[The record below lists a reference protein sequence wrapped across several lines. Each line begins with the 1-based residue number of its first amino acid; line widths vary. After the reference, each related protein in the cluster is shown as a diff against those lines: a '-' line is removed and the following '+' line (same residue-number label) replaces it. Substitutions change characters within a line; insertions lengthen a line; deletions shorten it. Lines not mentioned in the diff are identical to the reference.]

1 MRTLIS
7 ISGTTD
13 HALLQ
18 GQVIATTDELQNVLK
33 ALRGKGI
40 QVASIRNHYVGEHPQ
55 YMFIHFWSE
64 GPAIDLARS
73 FRYVPDVQ
81 VGSASSERKA

>member
-40 QVASIRNHYVGEHPQ
+40 QVALFAIIMWVNTPSTCSSI
-55 YMFIHFWSE
+55 S
-64 GPAIDLARS
+64 GPKAQRS
-73 FRYVPDVQ
+73 I
-81 VGSASSERKA
+81 